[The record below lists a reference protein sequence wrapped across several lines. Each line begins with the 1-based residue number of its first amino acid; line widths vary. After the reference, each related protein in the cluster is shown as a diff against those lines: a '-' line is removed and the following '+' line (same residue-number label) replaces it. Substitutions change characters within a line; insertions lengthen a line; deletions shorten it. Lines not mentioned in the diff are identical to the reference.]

1 MQALDLWLG
10 QMNDFLYDCAVSAPV
25 EQADRIREACALFD
39 QPHPPAAGFVA
50 LPVEHQLIDDLLCAG
65 GFESAVLALVAP
77 ETGYMLSRGGN
88 GLCIASV
95 ATADGSGEVTVE
107 GTTMAL
113 ALLGALVSAILAG
126 RDDSCRPGEASVAGA
141 SARLN

>member
-1 MQALDLWLG
+1 
-10 QMNDFLYDCAVSAPV
+10 
-25 EQADRIREACALFD
+25 
-39 QPHPPAAGFVA
+39 
-50 LPVEHQLIDDLLCAG
+50 
-65 GFESAVLALVAP
+65 
-77 ETGYMLSRGGN
+77 MLSRGGN
-88 GLCIASV
+88 GICIASV

-126 RDDSCRPGEASVAGA
+126 REDSCRAGEASVTSA